1 MLWVGVGLGV
11 LIIFAVPALLER
23 YAAHQGDSGYRT
35 KKLASTSGLLLGVG
49 IAMLFATPMSGLGV
63 LVAGA
68 GVSAFL
74 ASLVPN
80 ALGVAAKPLTR

>member
-1 MLWVGVGLGV
+1 LR
-11 LIIFAVPALLER
+11 ALLER

-63 LVAGA
+63 LAAGA
-68 GVSAFL
+68 GVSAFVL
-74 ASLVPN
+74 LWFRRSRVVP
-80 ALGVAAKPLTR
+80 PSR